1 MSVDDMNPC
10 KNCTRVFSPDACE
23 NKNCPDW
30 KAWWIPRW
38 EQTCLTILRLLNKQ
52 EKANENRPD

>member
-1 MSVDDMNPC
+1 MNPC

-52 EKANENRPD
+52 EKDNEPDKHI